1 MKNYVFIVLAVLLL
15 TFSAAF
21 AQETETVQEINWED
35 IAPMVEESGLEG
47 EFYTV
52 GEFGIAMWIP
62 VQFHETELTEED
74 IDNGYVSYLVTDDES
89 NAVAIICIDGGGM
102 TLEDYM
108 SYLEGE
114 EDVSGVE
121 YGLVNGI
128 EAVSYDYDGNMN
140 VSFITD
146 AGYILEFTFGP
157 MSDEGFAAVASIM
170 AASIQ
175 TIE

>member
-1 MKNYVFIVLAVLLL
+1 MKNYVFVVLAVLLL
-15 TFSAAF
+15 TFSAVF

-35 IAPMVEESGLEG
+35 IAPALEESGLEG
-47 EFYTV
+47 EFCAV
-52 GEFGIAMWIP
+52 SDFGIAMWVP
-62 VQFHETELTEED
+62 VQLHEVELTEED
-74 IDNGYVSYLVTDDES
+74 VENGYISYLTTDDEDV
-89 NAVAIICIDGGGM
+89 AVAIICADGEGM

-108 SYLEGE
+108 AYLEST
-114 EDVSGVE
+114 EDVSDVE

-140 VSFITD
+140 MAFITD

-157 MSDEGFAAVASIM
+157 MSDEGFATVASIM

-175 TIE
+175 TVE

>member
-1 MKNYVFIVLAVLLL
+1 MKNYVFVVLAVLLL
-15 TFSAAF
+15 TFSAVF

-35 IAPMVEESGLEG
+35 IAPALEESGLEG
-47 EFYTV
+47 EFCAV
-52 GEFGIAMWIP
+52 SDFGIAMWVP
-62 VQFHETELTEED
+62 VQLHEVELTEED
-74 IDNGYVSYLVTDDES
+74 VENGYISYLTTDDEDV
-89 NAVAIICIDGGGM
+89 AVAIICADGEGM

-108 SYLEGE
+108 AYLEST
-114 EDVSGVE
+114 EDVSDVE

-140 VSFITD
+140 LAFITD

-157 MSDEGFAAVASIM
+157 MSDEGFATVASIM

-175 TIE
+175 TVE